1 MAITKKPRKKTTR
14 KEGVK
19 ADGTLKKGYRYVKG
33 GRVVKAKA
41 KSSLSKP
48 KTASKRRRSVSAKKV
63 CRTILNTPG
72 INKRT
77 GQLLKGWKY
86 ENGVPVKVKK
96 PTKKRKTLRVLP
108 KAGLGATTPATAK
121 MKNPKIGQFVWD
133 KHDKCKKK
141 VQSVPKNGNELYFI
155 GKDREP
161 VRRSEF
167 IFPLPKK

>member
-1 MAITKKPRKKTTR
+1 MATTKKPRKKTTR

-48 KTASKRRRSVSAKKV
+48 KTASKRKRSVSAKKV

-72 INKRT
+72 INKKT

-86 ENGVPVKVKK
+86 VDGVPVKVKK
-96 PTKKRKTLRVLP
+96 PTKKRKTTKR
-108 KAGLGATTPATAK
+108 K
-121 MKNPKIGQFVWD
+121 
-133 KHDKCKKK
+133 
-141 VQSVPKNGNELYFI
+141 
-155 GKDREP
+155 
-161 VRRSEF
+161 
-167 IFPLPKK
+167 